1 MDQPF
6 KSNLVPENDE
16 TNNKTKK
23 RQKEKSDGIEKAPME
38 LKNKFIGDE
47 EAHISYSPRNDK
59 KANEEAKNALK
70 KREEFGDSLDDVM
83 TTIFKA

>member
-1 MDQPF
+1 
-6 KSNLVPENDE
+6 
-16 TNNKTKK
+16 
-23 RQKEKSDGIEKAPME
+23 ME